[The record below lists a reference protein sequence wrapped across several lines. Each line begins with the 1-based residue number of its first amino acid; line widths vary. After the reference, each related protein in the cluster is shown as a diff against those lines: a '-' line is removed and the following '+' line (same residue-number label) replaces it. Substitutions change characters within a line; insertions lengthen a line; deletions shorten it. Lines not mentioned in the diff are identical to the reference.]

1 MDLPAESARLA
12 VLMAIHDKLGDAVK
26 AQRERVQ
33 LGLNEAAEASGLRG
47 AIDVKMPD
55 GTMVAKANLR
65 APKARIVIVSP
76 TAFAGWVQEHWPNQ
90 VELTV
95 RPAFQA
101 AIKKRFR
108 AWGTRVTWWTRRLA

>member
-1 MDLPAESARLA
+1 MTDLPETVDLPAESARLA

-55 GTMVAKANLR
+55 GTMVAKASLR
-65 APKARIVIVSP
+65 APKPRMVVTSP
-76 TAFAGWVQEHWPNQ
+76 TAFANWVHEQWPDQ
-90 VELTV
+90 VELVV
-95 RPAFQA
+95 RPGFPEDPAGA
-101 AIKKRFR
+101 VRGLR
-108 AWGTRVTWWTRRLA
+108 